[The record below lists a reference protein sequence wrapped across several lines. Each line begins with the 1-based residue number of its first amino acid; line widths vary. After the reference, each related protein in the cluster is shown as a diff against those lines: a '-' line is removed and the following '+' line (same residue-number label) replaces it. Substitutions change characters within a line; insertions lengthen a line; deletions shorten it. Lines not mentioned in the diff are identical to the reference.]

1 MTSNNGKY
9 IQHELVLD
17 DSLAVSPFVTVA
29 TAAAAAGIYDIMVR
43 SHTMGLGRIMIYDP
57 DVYNVW
63 DIQYPPQ

>member
-1 MTSNNGKY
+1 
-9 IQHELVLD
+9 VLD